1 MEWLRYG
8 VQHYPDR
15 ICINEYTYKDIYG
28 GVLHVASE
36 LLPLEKLPCGHFIGQ
51 LCDYGNLCVGCYA
64 SS

>member
-8 VQHYPDR
+8 AQHYPDR
-15 ICINEYTYKDIYG
+15 ICINEYTYKAIYG

-36 LLPLEKLPCGHFIGQ
+36 LRPLKAPVYHFIGQ
-51 LCDYGNLCVGCYA
+51 LCYYGNLCVGYYA